1 MGGRRRTCLRASS
14 GSKEP
19 ADPGRTT
26 HLATMR
32 AQPAHLRGERVVL
45 RPTEPDD
52 HAALR
57 AILATPEVADW
68 WGPVP
73 EGFPTDDD
81 PAATRLSI
89 VLGAA
94 SPG

>member
-1 MGGRRRTCLRASS
+1 
-14 GSKEP
+14 
-19 ADPGRTT
+19 
-26 HLATMR
+26 
-32 AQPAHLRGERVVL
+32 VVL

-89 VLGAA
+89 VLEAA